1 MQKEGEHFNE
11 AETTQSDSQSTTK
24 KKNEDNRLRCI
35 NCCEKCVHG
44 KCNPVRKAGEKMER
58 QQLGR
63 KTIWYCPTCGVVL
76 CKSCWD
82 TFHSKDIE
90 LPSCSPFLH
99 MISNSTRCIE
109 VDRENKMM
117 FIRRRQ
123 VSPREEEIDCEGE
136 NTEEEDEVVET
147 VCEALANMR
156 RTARTGKT
164 YSPRK
169 KGQKKKRG
177 VTEDEDEESK
187 QSDENETPM
196 RQVLRVSQN

>member
-1 MQKEGEHFNE
+1 MG
-11 AETTQSDSQSTTK
+11 
-24 KKNEDNRLRCI
+24 C
-35 NCCEKCVHG
+35 
-44 KCNPVRKAGEKMER
+44 
-58 QQLGR
+58 

-82 TFHSKDIE
+82 KFSKDIE
-90 LPSCSPFLH
+90 LPSYIPFLY
-99 MISNSTRCIE
+99 MISNLTRCIE
-109 VDRENKMM
+109 VDRENEMM

-147 VCEALANMR
+147 VCEALANMH

-169 KGQKKKRG
+169 KGQKKKG
-177 VTEDEDEESK
+177 E
-187 QSDENETPM
+187 
-196 RQVLRVSQN
+196 LRN

>member
-1 MQKEGEHFNE
+1 
-11 AETTQSDSQSTTK
+11 
-24 KKNEDNRLRCI
+24 
-35 NCCEKCVHG
+35 
-44 KCNPVRKAGEKMER
+44 MER
-58 QQLGR
+58 QRLGCR
-63 KTIWYCPTCGVVL
+63 TIQYCPTCGVVL

-109 VDRENKMM
+109 VDRENEMM

-123 VSPREEEIDCEGE
+123 VSPREEEIDCGGE
-136 NTEEEDEVVET
+136 NNEEEDEVVEN
-147 VCEALANMR
+147 VCETLANMR

-187 QSDENETPM
+187 HSDENA
-196 RQVLRVSQN
+196 